1 MVGGALAAC
10 RTAHLLLLAAP
21 RTEERVMRG
30 HECHEKGGV
39 GRSYEIRWEVWA
51 TYDSNYAKFVGGCNE
66 VFIKFYENFNII

>member
-10 RTAHLLLLAAP
+10 RTAHLLLLAA
-21 RTEERVMRG
+21 R
-30 HECHEKGGV
+30 
-39 GRSYEIRWEVWA
+39 RSYEIRWEVWA